1 MQQRVQE
8 SLARR
13 RFSML
18 MLGLFAVLAPMLATV
33 GIYGVMSYL
42 VTQRA
47 REIGI
52 RLALGA
58 TPRGIL
64 GLVVRQGMRLTLAGV
79 GIGLLGAF
87 AITRLMSSLL
97 FGVGTMDPFTF
108 GAIAMLLSAV
118 ALVAI
123 YVPAQRAAGIDP
135 MISLR
140 CE

>member
-13 RFSML
+13 HFSML
-18 MLGLFAVLAPMLATV
+18 MLGLFAVLALMLATV
-33 GIYGVMSYL
+33 GIYGVMSYV

-118 ALVAI
+118 ALIAI
-123 YVPAQRAAGIDP
+123 YVPAQRAARIDP